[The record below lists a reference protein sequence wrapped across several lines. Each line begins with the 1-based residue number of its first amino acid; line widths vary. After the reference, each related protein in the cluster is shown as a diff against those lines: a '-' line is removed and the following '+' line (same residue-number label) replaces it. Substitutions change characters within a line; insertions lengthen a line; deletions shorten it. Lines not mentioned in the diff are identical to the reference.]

1 MHLQVQHSRTIFVWV
16 CKGMEKQQLKL
27 VKTNTDKNPI
37 DMMTKDA
44 SSNNLEVYRDLV
56 GMDLK

>member
-1 MHLQVQHSRTIFVWV
+1 
-16 CKGMEKQQLKL
+16 MEKQQLKL